1 MHQSAKITQNF
12 ATNMPTKPSAPR
24 RLAYRMQKLFTKS
37 LMKHKLWSSLTA
49 AMLIAAIG
57 QIPATH
63 AETNQTENQSNEAK
77 TTAQNQEPT
86 NTQAIKSKTTEK
98 QVKTALNSQTQTQ
111 TAEIAKIHSH
121 ILTGR
126 QAATLY
132 IRNIPVLTFLGDS
145 LNKSQSITPPGKRQ
159 IIYGLQNTDSAT
171 KASNTGT
178 NNPKGENQAYQSQ
191 PNDPVRRASEIAAEI
206 NKISRENLNL
216 NSISVIPQK
225 GDTYLIKINNQ
236 NLVAIDSATILP
248 DTTLNRA
255 EDALQATNRLRRLLA
270 DAPPLSEIPGRP
282 RQQTAVNPY
291 QTNTN
296 QVSYSVQQ
304 TSANMQVLSRLSGWA
319 SWYGPGFDGNT
330 SASGEIFNQNDLT
343 AAHKELPFGTFVRV
357 TNLDNGLSVIVRIND
372 RGPYVGD
379 RIIDLSAGAAQAI
392 GMMGSG
398 VAPVSVEILG
408 TQNSQALPNR

>member
-1 MHQSAKITQNF
+1 
-12 ATNMPTKPSAPR
+12 
-24 RLAYRMQKLFTKS
+24 
-37 LMKHKLWSSLTA
+37 MKHKLWSSLTA
-49 AMLIAAIG
+49 AMLITAIG

-63 AETNQTENQSNEAK
+63 AETNQTENQTKEAK
-77 TTAQNQEPT
+77 TPQTEKPNNP
-86 NTQAIKSKTTEK
+86 QAANSTTTEK
-98 QVKTALNSQTQTQ
+98 PVKTALNSQNPTEK
-111 TAEIAKIHSH
+111 AEIAKIHSH

-132 IRNIPVLTFLGDS
+132 IRNIPVLTFLGNS

-191 PNDPVRRASEIAAEI
+191 SDDPVRRASEIAAEI
-206 NKISRENLNL
+206 NKISRQNLDL
-216 NSISVIPQK
+216 NSISVIPEK

-270 DAPPLSEIPGRP
+270 DAPPISEIPGRP

-304 TSANMQVLSRLSGWA
+304 PSTNTQVLSRISGWA
-319 SWYGPGFDGNT
+319 SWYGPGFHGNT

-408 TQNSQALPNR
+408 TQNSLALPNR